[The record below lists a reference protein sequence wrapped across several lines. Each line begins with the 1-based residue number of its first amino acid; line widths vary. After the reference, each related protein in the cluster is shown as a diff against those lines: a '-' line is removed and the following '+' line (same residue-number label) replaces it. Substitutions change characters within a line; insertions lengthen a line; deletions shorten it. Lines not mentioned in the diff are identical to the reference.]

1 MTIKIQWTTKAIENI
16 EEIYEF
22 YASKNERAAVDLYN
36 TIITATEPLK
46 NFPGNGTYRTS
57 IGRLST
63 SIPFSGCQKEI

>member
-22 YASKNERAAVDLYN
+22 YASKNERAAVNLYN

-46 NFPGNGTYRTS
+46 SFITS
-57 IGRLST
+57 AMI
-63 SIPFSGCQKEI
+63 